1 MADEKKEEEKK
12 PEYHSEIDSEAK
24 VRLAKIYRKDLI
36 DQGYSAKDAHDLAVL
51 MVRKV
56 IRENKI
62 KRSRKDITDLQ
73 AKIIT
78 VSRIRPDVARNLE
91 KEIRAEQEEIKKLS
105 DDIVKIEKDMKKLE
119 GKKELLGKGYFDI
132 EQEQKKKLKGLE
144 DIKKK
149 LPSEEYEREKQ
160 KIEGFYKDVFETRAE
175 DIKDLRKKAGVA
187 SRFTCDVCG
196 KGNLYESYDKDTGQL
211 TYKCTN
217 KKCKV
222 NQWKR
227 KKLLPEE
234 VYKDRW
240 FVRNVPI
247 LKWKSRELA
256 HARMTSESRVEELE
270 KKYRE
275 GLIDKEELKEG
286 KKRIKKEVYGDT
298 EAYEKDFEAFK
309 RNNPGATRSDIK
321 AEANKLRKK
330 HNIKDRTIVEKY
342 GGGLRKFS
350 HTGEDFVKKVIFIV
364 ALIGIGAV
372 IAASLGNMW
381 FFFGFLS
388 VGLYF
393 LTPPPNEIEHEGGP
407 LSWGH
412 MIPFAGKGG
421 AHSGFAWIRSITKVA
436 AIICF
441 AYGFKSMGD
450 IFNTFFIITCLAG
463 YFSLKLTY
471 SPERPGDFIESL
483 LRFAILGCYF
493 IPFIVFAGIFNSYV
507 LAAIAF
513 AFFAIP
519 PMPETSKG
527 QNLGEILSRGL
538 SGQTAYYEMF
548 DKLLFLGLM
557 FFALLGSG
565 VLGDLPLFGTL
576 GWALTGT
583 LKYTFI
589 YFWIVSLIGGF
600 FSPARERPLTGILF
614 LGGATIIYGIGPGS
628 QDIGSALLGQWWPS
642 VNQAV
647 TSISEPISKMFGQL
661 GKTFGDAFLL
671 LTNPVGYATQLMN
684 GSYSNNP
691 AGETGAYGLELS
703 GFEVSPVFIEQPFM
717 ITTNIKNSGAYNAE
731 GVAIALSVGGKA
743 PESTT
748 STGLPGLNTVPNPQ
762 LKVGNNAVTISGI
775 GINSGCEA
783 NTPWSTNPV
792 DKNYICVH
800 NYATSQGSNNDLKM
814 PFIRQNIWQT
824 VFSSDGINCS
834 NSATYQLRK
843 KSIPINITLS
853 YKYQSDSKVP
863 IEFISQAEWDR
874 LAKLDQLNS
883 RLQIIKSE
891 YSSAPVQFPIGTPGL
906 KNPILETQDFHIA
919 LNLMSNQQGGKISG
933 IDSIVLNYPVDF
945 ELIDKCSPEGMPGTT
960 QNGGKTVTWTN
971 KQSGDQI
978 FFCHFKALK
987 QGSTSKLG
995 TSPTKT
1001 YAITAHANYTYTNSQ
1016 QKLVKVEFGSWCCTQ
1031 ETGVCTN
1038 DQKCCPEDKVS
1049 GKGICA
1055 PKTQNC
1061 GGGTGGTST
1070 SGCCQNANDLAWYCS
1085 DVASA
1090 QDCNAAG
1097 ATFVSNGVCN
1107 QTTGRCEAK
1116 S

>member
-1 MADEKKEEEKK
+1 LAEKEEEKK
-12 PEYHSEIDSEAK
+12 LTGFDELERHHLIEKAK
-24 VRLAKIYRKDLI
+24 QIKKELI
-36 DQGYSAKDAHDLAVL
+36 EDGYSEDDAHKLAIIRVKRDEIQIPLRRDLAKDATYYLKRARQGDTEARIEYRKIAPQLYKLADE
-51 MVRKV
+51 
-56 IRENKI
+56 IRNLNKEEEKI
-62 KRSRKDITDLQ
+62 TKKKELYHGTSFSQIEAKRREAIEKIEREM
-73 AKIIT
+73 AKLPK
-78 VSRIRPDVARNLE
+78 RIRD
-91 KEIRAEQEEIKKLS
+91 EEIKKKHEEFDEILKIRGEKQKEEGLS
-105 DDIVKIEKDMKKLE
+105 KETYFKCPEPGCGKRLYESFDEHGHVVLKCKEHGTFHPRELYDKKMEESYGHTTAGGPAIPYWKVEEADKMAESYGNEKKRLRKLLSE
-119 GKKELLGKGYFDI
+119 GKISRDEYKKSKKDAKKDVYGDKKKHKEEMERIDAEIAALDPTAADYESKKQAL
-132 EQEQKKKLKGLE
+132 EEQKKEIDHKYKPKG
-144 DIKKK
+144 IRGVR
-149 LPSEEYEREKQ
+149 S
-160 KIEGFYKDVFETRAE
+160 GRA
-175 DIKDLRKKAGVA
+175 LA
-187 SRFTCDVCG
+187 RF
-196 KGNLYESYDKDTGQL
+196 
-211 TYKCTN
+211 
-217 KKCKV
+217 
-222 NQWKR
+222 
-227 KKLLPEE
+227 
-234 VYKDRW
+234 
-240 FVRNVPI
+240 
-247 LKWKSRELA
+247 
-256 HARMTSESRVEELE
+256 
-270 KKYRE
+270 
-275 GLIDKEELKEG
+275 
-286 KKRIKKEVYGDT
+286 
-298 EAYEKDFEAFK
+298 
-309 RNNPGATRSDIK
+309 
-321 AEANKLRKK
+321 AN
-330 HNIKDRTIVEKY
+330 
-342 GGGLRKFS
+342 
-350 HTGEDFVKKVIFIV
+350 TGEDFIKKVIFIV

-388 VGLYF
+388 VGLFF

-450 IFNTFFIITCLAG
+450 IFNTFFIITCLGG
-463 YFSLKLTY
+463 YFALKLTY
-471 SPERPGDFIESL
+471 SPDRPGDFIESL
-483 LRFAILGCYF
+483 LRFGILGCYF

-589 YFWIVSLIGGF
+589 YFWVVALIGGF

-628 QDIGSALLGQWWPS
+628 QDIGSALLGQWWPT

-647 TSISEPISKMFGQL
+647 TTISEPISKMFSQL

-691 AGETGAYGLELS
+691 VGETGAYGLELS
-703 GFEVSPVFIEQPFM
+703 GFDVSPVFIEQPFM

-748 STGLPGLNTVPNPQ
+748 STGLPGLNTVPNPE
-762 LKVGNNAVTISGI
+762 LKVGNNTVTISGI
-775 GINSGCEA
+775 GITTDCA
-783 NTPWSTNPV
+783 TKTAWADTV
-792 DKNYICVH
+792 DKTYICVQ
-800 NYATSQGSNNDLKM
+800 NYATSQGIDDLKA
-814 PFIRQNIWQT
+814 PFTRQNIWQA
-824 VFSSDGINCS
+824 VFSSSGISCS
-834 NSATYQLRK
+834 NSAIYQLRK
-843 KSIPINITLS
+843 KSIPINVTLS

-933 IDSIVLNYPVDF
+933 IDSIVLNYPTDF
-945 ELIDKCSPEGMPGTT
+945 ILADDKCSPDPK
-960 QNGGKTVTWTN
+960 NGGGSYSDGKVEWKGLKT
-971 KQSGDQI
+971 GDQI

-1001 YAITAHANYTYTNSQ
+1001 YVIIAHANYTYANSQ
-1016 QKLVKVEFGSWCCTQ
+1016 QKLVKVEFGSWCCADNIANSKD
-1031 ETGVCTN
+1031 ECASG
-1038 DQKCCPEDKVS
+1038 KCCSEQYPGQSK

-1055 PKTQNC
+1055 PSTQNC
-1061 GGGTGGTST
+1061 
-1070 SGCCQNANDLAWYCS
+1070 
-1085 DVASA
+1085 
-1090 QDCNAAG
+1090 
-1097 ATFVSNGVCN
+1097 
-1107 QTTGRCEAK
+1107 
-1116 S
+1116 